1 MIMKKAMDTFA
12 EEGLK
17 FFGIDKKVKDASS
30 TEIIVLEAKNLNM
43 DYTFLM
49 EDDTY
54 IHFEFQTTNKGMHD
68 LRRFRAY
75 ESLLSF
81 QTKKEVI
88 TYVVYTNNIKN
99 PSSSLKTGIS
109 EYNIR
114 VVSMSNKDGDAIIE
128 LIEDKIENNENITK
142 QDLVSLTFT
151 PIMGGKMNTLNKIIK
166 SIKILRRI
174 DCEYK
179 HDIESMIYVFADKF
193 LEGKDLEKVK
203 EELRMTDLGKM
214 LVNDG
219 IKQGKEEGKAE
230 LLIMQ
235 LLKRFK
241 KISEDYQD
249 KIKELSPATL
259 EVLATDIFEL
269 EKVEDLEKYF

>member
-1 MIMKKAMDTFA
+1 MDTFA

-30 TEIIVLEAKNLNM
+30 TEIVVLEAKNLHM

-54 IHFEFQTTNKGMHD
+54 IHFEFQTTNKGMDD

-109 EYNIR
+109 EYNIK
-114 VVSMSNKDGDAIIE
+114 VVSMSNKNGDAIIE
-128 LIEDKIENNENITK
+128 LIEDKIRNNENITK

-151 PIMGGKMNTLNKIIK
+151 PIMGGKMNKLNKIIK
-166 SIKILRRI
+166 SIKILKRI

-179 HDIESMIYVFADKF
+179 HDIESMIYAFADKF

-241 KISEDYQD
+241 KIPEDYQN
-249 KIKELSPATL
+249 KIKELSPAAL
-259 EVLATDIFEL
+259 EILATDIFEL

>member
-1 MIMKKAMDTFA
+1 
-12 EEGLK
+12 
-17 FFGIDKKVKDASS
+17 
-30 TEIIVLEAKNLNM
+30 
-43 DYTFLM
+43 
-49 EDDTY
+49 
-54 IHFEFQTTNKGMHD
+54 
-68 LRRFRAY
+68 
-75 ESLLSF
+75 
-81 QTKKEVI
+81 
-88 TYVVYTNNIKN
+88 
-99 PSSSLKTGIS
+99 
-109 EYNIR
+109 
-114 VVSMSNKDGDAIIE
+114 MSNKDGDAIIE

-151 PIMGGKMNTLNKIIK
+151 PIMGGKMNKLNKIIK
-166 SIKILRRI
+166 SIKILKRI
-174 DCEYK
+174 DCKYK
-179 HDIESMIYVFADKF
+179 HDIESMIYAFADKF

-241 KISEDYQD
+241 KIPEDYQN
-249 KIKELSPATL
+249 KIKGLSPAAL
-259 EVLATDIFEL
+259 EILATDIFEL